1 MYHNVVLLTAE
12 MLFSIKLYCQQIANI
27 FKVSMNTLAMLVL
40 TKKEENIH

>member
-1 MYHNVVLLTAE
+1 MYCNVVMLTAE